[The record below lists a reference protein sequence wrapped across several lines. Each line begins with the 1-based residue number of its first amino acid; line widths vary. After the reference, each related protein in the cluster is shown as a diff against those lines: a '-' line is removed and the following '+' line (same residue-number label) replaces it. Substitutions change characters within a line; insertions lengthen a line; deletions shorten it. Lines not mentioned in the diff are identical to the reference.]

1 MLDILFDGRGVA
13 MGLVERHGA
22 RHADVHFDGV
32 VVAYAARAEVVESAH
47 ARFLADE
54 ARDLL
59 LHLVGQAGLQQVADR
74 LANEPHGLPD
84 DEATHGHG
92 RQGVE
97 DGPLVAQEDGAADT
111 HARAHGGEGVGTM
124 VPGIGHDYRRLIA
137 SAHTDREAVA
147 PLLGDHAQQGG
158 HEGYPPGLRQ
168 HHAMERVPDL
178 AHAFHTDHH
187 AHGQQHAAD
196 QGRGEGLILAVAKV
210 VALVLRLIA
219 QPDEDQHDKVG
230 HEVAQRMD
238 GIGYH
243 SRRTAQHACHKLED
257 QQHAIDHAAAYR
269 HAVNGLL
276 PLPVIFLFYLFL
288 IPLFHLFPSFLL
300 IPHFHHSL
308 LIYRVFI
315 GP

>member
-1 MLDILFDGRGVA
+1 
-13 MGLVERHGA
+13 
-22 RHADVHFDGV
+22 
-32 VVAYAARAEVVESAH
+32 
-47 ARFLADE
+47 
-54 ARDLL
+54 
-59 LHLVGQAGLQQVADR
+59 
-74 LANEPHGLPD
+74 
-84 DEATHGHG
+84 
-92 RQGVE
+92 
-97 DGPLVAQEDGAADT
+97 
-111 HARAHGGEGVGTM
+111 M

-187 AHGQQHAAD
+187 AHGQQHAANEC
-196 QGRGEGLILAVAKV
+196 RGEGLILPMPVV
-210 VALVLRLIA
+210 VALVLRLTA

-243 SRRTAQHACHKLED
+243 SSRTAQHACHKLED

-269 HAVNGLL
+269 HAINGLL
-276 PLPVIFLFYLFL
+276 PLPVIFLFHRFF

-300 IPHFHHSL
+300 IPLFHHSL
-308 LIYRVFI
+308 LIYSVFYRAIAFVSI
-315 GP
+315 GS